1 MENYFPCWFR
11 ALFLIIINLFCL
23 LFLLLRLL
31 CKLNLN
37 CYEEYSPLVSVTA
50 PIQSSKLGLR
60 PPLSTPMQG
69 FADTQPSQATSRRV
83 GFPDRSVCH
92 CSLLISEGLVDRV
105 QRVCVQKEGVSAEGV
120 NLLVECLPSK
130 PEGRRFNPQQQKRG
144 GQRHAPMIPGLRVKA
159 EASGVR
165 GLQSKFQ
172 VSLGPDILSQR
183 MGVASERNYLF
194 GAASGVLPLCS
205 SC

>member
-92 CSLLISEGLVDRV
+92 CSLLISESLVDRV
-105 QRVCVQKEGVSAEGV
+105 QRVCVKKEGVSAKGV

-144 GQRHAPMIPGLRVKA
+144 D
-159 EASGVR
+159 R
-165 GLQSKFQ
+165 GTHL
-172 VSLGPDILSQR
+172 
-183 MGVASERNYLF
+183 
-194 GAASGVLPLCS
+194 
-205 SC
+205 